1 MKDQDEFFKHRIN
14 DLKSMAFQR
23 DIVTFTDFLD
33 LHQLHMINDLRN
45 DVPGVATETFGGYE
59 CAERQIAAF
68 IPDALSYGWEYPLCC
83 LKIVRGAEKDP
94 RPLDHRD
101 YLGAMMH
108 LGVERSV
115 LGDILLLEDGAY
127 FFCVDTMAD
136 FFVQELV
143 RVRHT
148 PVRTQIL
155 PHTEQIPEPVRRPV
169 QGTVSSVRLDA
180 VIAVAF
186 GGSRTKL
193 TPLIQGGKVY
203 VNSRQVTSNGYTLR
217 EGDIISVRGKGK
229 FRFQQIISRT
239 KKGKYAVHL
248 EIYQ

>member
-1 MKDQDEFFKHRIN
+1 MKDRDDLFKNRIS

-45 DVPGVATETFGGYE
+45 DVPGVATETFGGYG
-59 CAERQIAAF
+59 CAERRIAAF
-68 IPDALSYGWEYPLCC
+68 IPDALSYEWGYPLCC
-83 LKIVRGAEKDP
+83 LKITKDAGKFQE
-94 RPLDHRD
+94 PLDHRD
-101 YLGAMMH
+101 YLGAMIH

-115 LGDILLLEDGAY
+115 LGDILLFDDGAY

-136 FFVQELV
+136 FFVRELIK
-143 RVRHT
+143 VRHT

-155 PHTEQIPEPVRRPV
+155 PCTEQIPQPMRRPV
-169 QGTVSSVRLDA
+169 QGTVPSVRLDA

-193 TPLIQGGKVY
+193 APLIQGGKVY
-203 VNSRQVTSNGYTLR
+203 VNSRQVTTNGYALR
-217 EGDIISVRGKGK
+217 EGDIVSVRGKGK
-229 FRFQQIISRT
+229 FCFQQILSRT

>member
-1 MKDQDEFFKHRIN
+1 MKDQDSIFKNRID
-14 DLKSMAFQR
+14 DLKRMAFQR

-45 DVPGVATETFGGYE
+45 SHPGVSTETFGGYE

-83 LKIVRGAEKDP
+83 LKIVRGAEKNP
-94 RPLDHRD
+94 RPLNHRD

-115 LGDILLLEDGAY
+115 LGDILLLDEGAY
-127 FFCVDTMAD
+127 LFCVDTMAD
-136 FFVQELV
+136 FFIQELV
-143 RVRHT
+143 KVRNT
-148 PVRTQIL
+148 SVRTERL
-155 PHTEQIPEPVRRPV
+155 SRAEKIPEPVRKPV
-169 QGTVSSVRLDA
+169 QGTVSSIRLDA
-180 VIAVAF
+180 VIAVTF

-193 TPLIQGGKVY
+193 APLIQGGKVY
-203 VNSRQVTSNGYTLR
+203 VNSIQVTSNGYTLK
-217 EGDIISVRGKGK
+217 EGDVVSVRGKGK
-229 FRFQQIISRT
+229 FRFQQILART
-239 KKGKYAVHL
+239 KKDRYAILL

>member
-1 MKDQDEFFKHRIN
+1 MKDQDVFFKDRID
-14 DLKSMAFQR
+14 DLKRMAFQR

-45 DVPGVATETFGGYE
+45 SYPGVSTETFGGYE

-83 LKIVRGAEKDP
+83 LKIIKGAGKDA

-115 LGDILLLEDGAY
+115 LGDILLQEGGAC
-127 FFCVDTMAD
+127 FFCKDTMAD
-136 FFVQELV
+136 LFIQELV
-143 RVRHT
+143 KVRQT
-148 PVRTQIL
+148 SVRTERIL
-155 PHTEQIPEPVRRPV
+155 RAQEIPEPVRKPV
-169 QGTVSSVRLDA
+169 HGTVSSLRLDA

-186 GGSRTKL
+186 SGSRTKL
-193 TPLIQGGKVY
+193 APLIQGGKVY
-203 VNSRQVTSNGYTLR
+203 VNSVQVTSNGYALK
-217 EGDIISVRGKGK
+217 EGDVVSVRGKGK
-229 FRFQQIISRT
+229 FRFRQIISRT
-239 KKGKYAVHL
+239 KKERYGILL